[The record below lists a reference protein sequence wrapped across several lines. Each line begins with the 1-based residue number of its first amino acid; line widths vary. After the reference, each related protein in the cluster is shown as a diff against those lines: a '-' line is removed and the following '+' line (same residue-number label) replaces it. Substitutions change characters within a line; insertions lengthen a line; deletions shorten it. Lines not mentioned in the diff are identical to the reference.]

1 MNFRSLKKGT
11 EAEETHKRDK
21 KTNIASRTRRI
32 AVWGML
38 LLGAGTL
45 AVSATGCSQEY
56 KLNKEIKR
64 KEIIKSD
71 MEKRIKDEIDILYST
86 SNFNTTEMNIGAFYY
101 RKGGEIIFPYL
112 TLNNN
117 LTRDS
122 QYNIS
127 KEEMIKIIDGIAK
140 EYPNTNFGI
149 TISTRRNEKFY
160 ILKISKTF

>member
-64 KEIIKSD
+64 KEIIK
-71 MEKRIKDEIDILYST
+71 
-86 SNFNTTEMNIGAFYY
+86 
-101 RKGGEIIFPYL
+101 
-112 TLNNN
+112 
-117 LTRDS
+117 
-122 QYNIS
+122 
-127 KEEMIKIIDGIAK
+127 
-140 EYPNTNFGI
+140 
-149 TISTRRNEKFY
+149 
-160 ILKISKTF
+160 